1 MNKRDKTAFSLVKR
15 LEVLLNIGEESALIL
30 AAICLWLMS
39 IEFLNGAPLDTVST
53 LGKAVICAF
62 VIELARVVI
71 LFIKWAQRKR
81 QACKGG

>member
-30 AAICLWLMS
+30 AAICLWLML

>member
-30 AAICLWLMS
+30 AAICLWLML
-39 IEFLNGAPLDTVST
+39 IEFLNGAPLDPVST

-62 VIELARVVI
+62 VIELTRVVI
-71 LFIKWAQRKR
+71 LFIKWARRKR
-81 QACKGG
+81 QAYKGG

>member
-1 MNKRDKTAFSLVKR
+1 MKQPEKTAFSLVKR
-15 LEVLLNIGEESALIL
+15 LEVLLIIGEKSALIL

-39 IEFLNGAPLDTVST
+39 IEFLNGAPLDPIST

>member
-1 MNKRDKTAFSLVKR
+1 MKQPEKTAFSLVKR
-15 LEVLLNIGEESALIL
+15 LEALLIIGEKSALIL

-39 IEFLNGAPLDTVST
+39 IEFLNGAPPDPIST

>member
-1 MNKRDKTAFSLVKR
+1 MKQQEKTAFSLVKR
-15 LEVLLNIGEESALIL
+15 LEVLLIIGEKSALIL
-30 AAICLWLMS
+30 AAICLWLML
-39 IEFLNGAPLDTVST
+39 IEFLNGAPLDPVST

>member
-1 MNKRDKTAFSLVKR
+1 MKQPEKTAFSLVKR
-15 LEVLLNIGEESALIL
+15 LEVLLIIGEKSALIL

>member
-1 MNKRDKTAFSLVKR
+1 MNQRENKAFYLVKW
-15 LEVLLNIGEESALIL
+15 LEVLLKIGEKSALIL
-30 AAICLWLMS
+30 VALCLWLML
-39 IEFLNGAPLDTVST
+39 IEFLNGAPLDPVST